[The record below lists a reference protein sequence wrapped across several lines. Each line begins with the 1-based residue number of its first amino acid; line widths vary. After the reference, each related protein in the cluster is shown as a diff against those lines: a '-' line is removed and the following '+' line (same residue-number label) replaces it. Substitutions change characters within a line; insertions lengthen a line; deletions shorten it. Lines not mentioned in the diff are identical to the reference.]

1 MAYDK
6 EEIYKRAIAAI
17 EGDEDV
23 VFMDD
28 VICAVGIA
36 PSTFYSLIPVASN
49 ESKHIKEALL
59 NNSAKLKKGLRRNW
73 KVEDASAALQVS
85 LYKLL
90 GTKEEREALNN
101 DTNKGD
107 SAPPT
112 IKIENYIPLKPE
124 HNGE

>member
-6 EEIYKRAIAAI
+6 EEIFKRAIAAI

-23 VFMDD
+23 CLMQD
-28 VICAVGIA
+28 VVASVGV
-36 PSTFYSLIPVASN
+36 SSTTFYDMFPSDSA
-49 ESKHIKEALL
+49 ESARLKELLL
-59 NNSAKLKKGLRRNW
+59 NNCAVLKKSMRKNW
-73 KVEDASAALQVS
+73 KHQEASASLQIS
-85 LYKLL
+85 LYKLI
-90 GTKEEREALNN
+90 GSKEEREALNN

-107 SAPPT
+107 AAPPT